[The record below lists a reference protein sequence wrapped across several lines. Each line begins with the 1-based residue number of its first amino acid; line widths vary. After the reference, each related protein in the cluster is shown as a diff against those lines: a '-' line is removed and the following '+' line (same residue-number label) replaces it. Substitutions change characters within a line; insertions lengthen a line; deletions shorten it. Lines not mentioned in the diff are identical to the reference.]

1 MPICKMLDAIKVNA
15 SLEMLGAVSPSSKEK
30 MREKDNA
37 EMKHDYERT
46 VGEAIKGIQELG
58 ERSIFERDGHKSVD
72 GTEWHREAE
81 EEIVRAQEE
90 NDQIEALRVEVAN
103 QIGKGKEQEEAAL
116 KVGRARSNEERNTRL
131 TRETKEEFWDESRER
146 ELRERGII
154 GPDPNVSMGRKSS
167 GLFSDSS

>member
-30 MREKDNA
+30 IREKENA

-46 VGEAIKGIQELG
+46 VGKAIKGIQELG
-58 ERSIFERDGHKSVD
+58 ERSIFERDGYKSVD

-90 NDQIEALRVEVAN
+90 NDQIEALCVEVAN
-103 QIGKGKEQEEAAL
+103 QAGKWREEEDVVS
-116 KVGRARSNEERNTRL
+116 KVGRESSNGVKNNRL
-131 TRETKEEFWDESRER
+131 TREKREEFWHESGER

-154 GPDPNVSMGRKSS
+154 GPDPNVSVGRKSS